1 MILQSYHHKY
11 QDKFIYKLSIYYYC
25 YIYCR
30 NTIKS
35 LIFVVFIPRK
45 KIANTY
51 VSAILNSNVYGKYS

>member
-1 MILQSYHHKY
+1 MIFQSYHHKY

-35 LIFVVFIPRK
+35 LNNAVFMPIK
-45 KIANTY
+45 EKIANTY
-51 VSAILNSNVYGKYS
+51 VSAILNSNGND